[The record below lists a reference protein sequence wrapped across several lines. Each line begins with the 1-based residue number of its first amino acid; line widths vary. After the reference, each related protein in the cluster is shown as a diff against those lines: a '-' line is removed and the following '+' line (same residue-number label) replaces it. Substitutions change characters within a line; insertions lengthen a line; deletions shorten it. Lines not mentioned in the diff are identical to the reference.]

1 VVENVENLNPEL
13 YVEIFRD
20 SPDVVVFEHREIQGC
35 YAWADHD
42 VATCVAAE
50 VEAS

>member
-1 VVENVENLNPEL
+1 MVENVENLSPEL
-13 YVEIFRD
+13 HVEVFRD
-20 SPDVVVFEHREIQGC
+20 SLNSVVFEHREVQGC
-35 YAWADHD
+35 YAWADYD